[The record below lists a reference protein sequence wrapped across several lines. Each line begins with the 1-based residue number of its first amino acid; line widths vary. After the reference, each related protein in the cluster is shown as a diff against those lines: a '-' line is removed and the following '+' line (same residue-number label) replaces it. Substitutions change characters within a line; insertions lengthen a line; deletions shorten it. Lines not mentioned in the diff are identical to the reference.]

1 MAEKIETQEKKLEG
15 KELVIE
21 ALKQAIRIY
30 RLIEKFTFQEGN
42 KKIAKIIG
50 FTKIAIKEVEKL

>member
-1 MAEKIETQEKKLEG
+1 MAEKIEEKKLEG

-21 ALKQAIRIY
+21 ALKQAIRVY

-42 KKIAKIIG
+42 KKVAKMIG
-50 FTKIAIKEVEKL
+50 FTQIAIKEVEKL